1 MGSASSS
8 HLQNLEISPKA
19 VYETLEYDLYDAHD
33 GYRKLSLFHFKI
45 NSDPELIDFSVSD
58 TLLLLLIV
66 LQCFQ
71 CAFFSAVVVPTSGM
85 EVCPSPAHRSVPG

>member
-8 HLQNLEISPKA
+8 QLQSLEVSHKA

-45 NSDPELIDFSVSD
+45 NSDPDLIDFAVSR
-58 TLLLLLIV
+58 
-66 LQCFQ
+66 CFSR
-71 CAFFSAVVVPTSGM
+71 CACLNSSCGHRHGRRCGIPTSCSTWITG
-85 EVCPSPAHRSVPG
+85 S